1 MLLDGASGL
10 LVILGISVILNIV
23 IFMYFRNKTTAI
35 ENKMD
40 VMFTI
45 IQEHAAQSNN
55 QQSSRPQES
64 VDLPNELGGTSQEA
78 VNEPDL
84 QNEKIT
90 VSDNDSE
97 IDSDSD
103 DESNDDDS
111 DSVSDNDENNNDNVD
126 LNKTIL
132 LNDALPIVE
141 TVESVIPIEQVET
154 VENNEILSNG
164 EILETTKQGLNDD
177 DDNDD
182 DDDESD
188 GISDSDDEDGDG
200 ESSPIVI
207 DNDANVKSVDIDNL
221 VEEIPNN
228 STSNNSVLES
238 FNNEVSGVDLKK
250 YTVTQLR
257 ELAASNGHTGVSKM
271 KKQEL
276 MKLLNQ

>member
-10 LVILGISVILNIV
+10 LVVLGISVILNIV
-23 IFMYFRNKTTAI
+23 IFMYFRNKTTAM

-45 IQEHAAQSNN
+45 IQEHATQSNN
-55 QQSSRPQES
+55 QQSSRPQDS
-64 VDLPNELGGTSQEA
+64 VDLPDELRETSQQA
-78 VNEPDL
+78 ASAPDL

-90 VSDNDSE
+90 VSDNESDG
-97 IDSDSD
+97 ITDSD
-103 DESNDDDS
+103 DDDDDS
-111 DSVSDNDENNNDNVD
+111 DSVSDNDENNNNNVD

-141 TVESVIPIEQVET
+141 TVESVIPIESVET

-164 EILETTKQGLNDD
+164 EILETTKQALNDD

-207 DNDANVKSVDIDNL
+207 DNDANVKTVDIDNL

>member
-10 LVILGISVILNIV
+10 LVVLGISVILNIV
-23 IFMYFRNKTTAI
+23 IFMYFRNKTTAM

-64 VDLPNELGGTSQEA
+64 VDLPNEFGETSHEA

-90 VSDNDSE
+90 VSDNESE
-97 IDSDSD
+97 IDSDSDSD
-103 DESNDDDS
+103 DESNNDDS
-111 DSVSDNDENNNDNVD
+111 DSVSDNDENNINNVD

-164 EILETTKQGLNDD
+164 EILETTKQNLNDD
-177 DDNDD
+177 DVS
-182 DDDESD
+182 DDESD
-188 GISDSDDEDGDG
+188 GISDSDDDEDGNG

-207 DNDANVKSVDIDNL
+207 DNDANAKLVNIDNL